1 MKITDINNEIKK
13 KVVQDREKD
22 YGDYQYNFSVLSEL
36 FTLILAD
43 NLKKKLKPYQVAQ
56 LMITLKLFRSTK
68 GFKPD
73 NYTDLSIYNDM
84 AFNLHKKDID
94 KQGKNG

>member
-1 MKITDINNEIKK
+1 MKVTEINNEIKK
-13 KVVQDREKD
+13 KIIQDREKD
-22 YGDYQYNFSVLSEL
+22 YGDYQYNFSVLSDL
-36 FTLILAD
+36 FSLILAD

-68 GFKPD
+68 GFKAD
-73 NYTDLSIYNDM
+73 NYNDLSIYTDM

-94 KQGKNG
+94 KQGKND